1 MSLSDRV
8 RMIISENNLS
18 QKEFAKSINVTES
31 YISKLIRGN
40 SGLSR
45 STATLIEERYG
56 YNINWIVDGDEPKM
70 KQDGKMKELTPIQ
83 RQIIFDI
90 QQMNERD
97 LIAVK
102 AFISTLEEYKKSFN
116 ISDKKLD

>member
-1 MSLSDRV
+1 MSLSDRI
-8 RMIISENNLS
+8 RIIISENGLS

-31 YISKLIRGN
+31 YISKLIRGD
-40 SGLSR
+40 SGLSK

-56 YNINWIVDGDEPKM
+56 YNVNWIVDGTEPRM

-90 QQMNERD
+90 QQMSERD

-102 AFISTLEEYKKSFN
+102 SFISTLEEYKKLFN
-116 ISDKKLD
+116 ISDENR